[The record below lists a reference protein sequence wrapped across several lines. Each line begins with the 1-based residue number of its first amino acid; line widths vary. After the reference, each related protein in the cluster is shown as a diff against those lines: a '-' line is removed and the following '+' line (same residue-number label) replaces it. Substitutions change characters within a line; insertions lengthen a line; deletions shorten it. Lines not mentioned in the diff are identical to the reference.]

1 MAKVK
6 TCGNCIFKKK
16 PLSTQFCKE
25 SMRGKGFCDERGIV
39 RNDDTNVCRCYFD
52 GSTEMQ
58 EREAFIATCP
68 HIIYDWHCDI
78 DYGLCMADCDM
89 MKEYDKEHGV

>member
-1 MAKVK
+1 
-6 TCGNCIFKKK
+6 
-16 PLSTQFCKE
+16 
-25 SMRGKGFCDERGIV
+25 MRGKGFCDERGIV

-78 DYGLCMADCDM
+78 DYGLCLADCER
-89 MKEYDKEHGV
+89 MKDYDKHIANRDVILANMKIKYGK